1 MAWPASKQVGCRQGW
16 ETSECLQL
24 TDQVTILE
32 KEDKV
37 SKLIMIKTLVH
48 VTLPAIFL
56 SQFFVFEYI
65 LINELIENVMWFER
79 VDHITIPA
87 SD

>member
-1 MAWPASKQVGCRQGW
+1 
-16 ETSECLQL
+16 
-24 TDQVTILE
+24 
-32 KEDKV
+32 
-37 SKLIMIKTLVH
+37 MIKTLVH